1 MSRSKPT
8 GKDVADTLFFGFG
21 LIFDL
26 IVIIGALISEAF
38 GKKD

>member
-1 MSRSKPT
+1 MSRSKPN
-8 GKDVADTLFFGFG
+8 GKDVANTLFFGFG

>member
-1 MSRSKPT
+1 MSRGKPT

-21 LIFDL
+21 LLFDL

>member
-1 MSRSKPT
+1 MSRGKPT

-26 IVIIGALISEAF
+26 IVIIASLFKGDSK
-38 GKKD
+38 GNK